1 MSNPAT
7 GTEDR
12 ADHERG
18 EQQYNDAE
26 RNEDALKQNANLS
39 RFRSLNFESIHVKFN
54 ADGRS
59 GMREEVTAIH
69 IVIQCE
75 VAPSAQY
82 FTN

>member
-26 RNEDALKQNANLS
+26 RNEDAHKQNANLS
-39 RFRSLNFESIHVKFN
+39 RFKNLKPESIHVKFN

-59 GMREEVTAIH
+59 GMREEVIANSRRNPI
-69 IVIQCE
+69 
-75 VAPSAQY
+75 
-82 FTN
+82 